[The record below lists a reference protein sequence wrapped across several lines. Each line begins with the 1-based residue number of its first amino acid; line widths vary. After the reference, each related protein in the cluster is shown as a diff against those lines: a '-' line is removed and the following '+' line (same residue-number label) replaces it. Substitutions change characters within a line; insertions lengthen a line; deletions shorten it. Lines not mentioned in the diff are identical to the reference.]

1 MNKNIGKNISKN
13 SSQKLVHDA
22 KISATNALK
31 TASKGTIQKT
41 EGTTENCWKNYKS
54 LKKLKKKLFRNS

>member
-13 SSQKLVHDA
+13 FSQKLLDDA

-31 TASKGTIQKT
+31 TASKETIQKT
-41 EGTTENCWKNYKS
+41 EKEQLKIADRTTTV
-54 LKKLKKKLFRNS
+54 